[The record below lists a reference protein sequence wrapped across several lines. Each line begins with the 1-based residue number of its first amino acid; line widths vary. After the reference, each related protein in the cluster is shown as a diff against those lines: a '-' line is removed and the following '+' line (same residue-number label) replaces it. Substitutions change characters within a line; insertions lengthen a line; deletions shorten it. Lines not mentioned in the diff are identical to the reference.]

1 MFNIFSYLIQKSFS
15 IISILK
21 EREYRLFWIGAVFSN
36 LGMWILIAGRLWL
49 MHLLTGSAT
58 MLGLLTFANTIPILI
73 FSMWGGVLADKFN
86 RLQTIRFTRSLFALQ
101 AFVTAALIIANLM
114 TPWLLITIAF
124 LTGMLLAFDIPARQ
138 SIIADIVPKSR
149 LLEAIVLYSIIFG
162 ASSVIGPAFFGPLVS
177 ILGIASIFI
186 VIGITYVVTVITLL
200 MMKQLKVRE
209 LQATGSTWENLL
221 AGLSY
226 VRQHRL
232 ISGLLL
238 LSASG
243 GIFGY
248 SFTTVLPAF
257 VDQILAGEVESY
269 STLLFGLGIGG
280 IIGTGTTGFL
290 KAKTSPWTVQ
300 SIVAIGTGAGLI
312 LFSQTTSLLFSV
324 AAICIL
330 GLFTAVFRTS
340 NNAFIQQSVEDQYR
354 GRVMSIHQLSWGIT
368 SIGGLFTGALSSY
381 AGVSTALMISG
392 LLFLG
397 LSLAIVLLRKPDRI
411 SQR

>member
-1 MFNIFSYLIQKSFS
+1 MFNILSYLIQKSFS

-209 LQATGSTWENLL
+209 LQATGSTWENLT
-221 AGLSY
+221 
-226 VRQHRL
+226 L
-232 ISGLLL
+232 IH
-238 LSASG
+238 
-243 GIFGY
+243 I
-248 SFTTVLPAF
+248 
-257 VDQILAGEVESY
+257 
-269 STLLFGLGIGG
+269 
-280 IIGTGTTGFL
+280 
-290 KAKTSPWTVQ
+290 
-300 SIVAIGTGAGLI
+300 
-312 LFSQTTSLLFSV
+312 
-324 AAICIL
+324 
-330 GLFTAVFRTS
+330 
-340 NNAFIQQSVEDQYR
+340 
-354 GRVMSIHQLSWGIT
+354 
-368 SIGGLFTGALSSY
+368 
-381 AGVSTALMISG
+381 
-392 LLFLG
+392 
-397 LSLAIVLLRKPDRI
+397 
-411 SQR
+411 

>member
-1 MFNIFSYLIQKSFS
+1 
-15 IISILK
+15 
-21 EREYRLFWIGAVFSN
+21 
-36 LGMWILIAGRLWL
+36 
-49 MHLLTGSAT
+49 
-58 MLGLLTFANTIPILI
+58 
-73 FSMWGGVLADKFN
+73 MWGGVLADKFN

-101 AFVTAALIIANLM
+101 AFVTAALIISNLM

-177 ILGIASIFI
+177 TLGIASIFI
-186 VIGITYVVTVITLL
+186 VIGVTYVVTVITLF

-209 LQATGSTWENLL
+209 SQAIGSTWANLL

-257 VDQILAGEVESY
+257 VDQILSGEVESY
-269 STLLFGLGIGG
+269 STLLL
-280 IIGTGTTGFL
+280 
-290 KAKTSPWTVQ
+290 V
-300 SIVAIGTGAGLI
+300 
-312 LFSQTTSLLFSV
+312 SV
-324 AAICIL
+324 L
-330 GLFTAVFRTS
+330 
-340 NNAFIQQSVEDQYR
+340 
-354 GRVMSIHQLSWGIT
+354 
-368 SIGGLFTGALSSY
+368 GAL
-381 AGVSTALMISG
+381 
-392 LLFLG
+392 
-397 LSLAIVLLRKPDRI
+397 
-411 SQR
+411 